1 MADKQPEKLKM
12 KRKRSKVNSKV
23 MNDLSLED
31 VVRAGG
37 DEVSALPFLSNA
49 LRVRTLNTTHAVGIM
64 CWPLGLTCKVN
75 MFSKLR
81 PNLSL

>member
-23 MNDLSLED
+23 RNEISLED

-37 DEVSALPFLSNA
+37 DEVSALSFLSNG
-49 LRVRTLNTTHAVGIM
+49 LRVRTLNTTYAVGIM
-64 CWPLGLTCKVN
+64 CWPLALTRLTCLLN
-75 MFSKLR
+75 
-81 PNLSL
+81 

>member
-23 MNDLSLED
+23 MNDLSVED
-31 VVRAGG
+31 VVRAGV
-37 DEVSALPFLSNA
+37 DEVSALSFLSNG

-64 CWPLGLTCKVN
+64 CWPLALTRLTCLAN
-75 MFSKLR
+75 
-81 PNLSL
+81 